1 MLPKQ
6 PPFDR
11 DEPDVSPAL
20 ARRRDHMLG
29 AEPGRRE
36 EPRLVSS
43 QSEPLDDSEI
53 EPEIPPVPPE
63 TRSSAV
69 RSAVAGPTGP
79 RIRLRYVAAAAVAL
93 VLIGGVSW
101 FAFDRGSDAP
111 AIDELPYVAA
121 EAGPEKVRPESEGG
135 LDVPNQDMQVY
146 NELGGDAAPA
156 QPEVLLPPPENPVA
170 PPTPSVAETA
180 TAEPPPAPDAGD
192 IPVVAAPELTMEP
205 AAGSDTTSAPAEEP
219 AATSAEAAAPEQA
232 AEPAQTAATTGAFRI
247 QLAAVK
253 SSDAAK
259 TAWTKLTKSH
269 PDVLGGLKLN
279 VAKVNRAEGA
289 LYRIRAGMFADRA
302 AAEAACAKLKQKNQ
316 DCLVVAP

>member
-6 PPFDR
+6 PPFER

-29 AEPGRRE
+29 TEPGRRE

-43 QSEPLDDSEI
+43 QSEPLDDSES
-53 EPEIPPVPPE
+53 EPEIPPIPPE

-69 RSAVAGPTGP
+69 RSAAAAPSGP
-79 RIRLRYVAAAAVAL
+79 RIRLRYVAAAAAAL
-93 VLIGGVSW
+93 LLIGGVSW
-101 FAFDRGSDAP
+101 FAFDRGGDAP
-111 AIDELPYVAA
+111 AIDELPYVTA
-121 EAGPEKVRPESEGG
+121 EGGPEKVRPESEGG
-135 LDVPNQDMQVY
+135 LDVPNQDIQVY
-146 NELGGDAAPA
+146 NELGGGAAPA

-205 AAGSDTTSAPAEEP
+205 SAGSDTAAAPAEEP
-219 AATSAEAAAPEQA
+219 AVTSAEAAAPEEA
-232 AEPAQTAATTGAFRI
+232 PAQTATTTGSFRI

-259 TAWTKLTKSH
+259 AAWTKLTKTH
-269 PDVLGGLKLN
+269 PDVLGGLKLS
-279 VAKVNRAEGA
+279 VAKVERAEGA

>member
-6 PPFDR
+6 PPADR
-11 DEPDVSPAL
+11 DEPDLSPAL

-29 AEPGRRE
+29 ADPGRRE

-43 QSEPLDDSEI
+43 QSEPLDESEI
-53 EPEIPPVPPE
+53 EPEIPPIPPE

-69 RSAVAGPTGP
+69 RSTAAGTARP

-93 VLIGGVSW
+93 LLVGGVSW
-101 FAFDRGSDAP
+101 FAFDRGTDSP
-111 AIDELPYVAA
+111 AIDELPYVTA

-135 LDVPNQDMQVY
+135 LDVPNQDIRVY
-146 NELGGDAAPA
+146 NELGGGTAPA

-170 PPTPSVAETA
+170 PPTPSVAESV
-180 TAEPPPAPDAGD
+180 TAESPPAPAADD
-192 IPVVAAPELTMEP
+192 IPMVPAPELTMEP
-205 AAGSDTTSAPAEEP
+205 AAGGGTDSASTEEP
-219 AATSAEAAAPEQA
+219 APAA
-232 AEPAQTAATTGAFRI
+232 AEPAAAEPAPTQTAATTGAFRI

-259 TAWTKLTKSH
+259 AAWRKLSRSH

-279 VAKVNRAEGA
+279 VAKVERADGT
-289 LYRIRAGMFADRA
+289 LYRIQGGMFADRA
-302 AAEAACAKLKQKNQ
+302 AAEAACGKLKQKNQ